1 MRTNG
6 RKEPTWEEVGI
17 AMQQF
22 GWSKVRIDNKSAVF
36 QRGRQKVVA
45 RLIPSVKMW
54 KVEYYSGII
63 MDDTTGLEKEYLA
76 KRDTV
81 EMGLAK

>member
-1 MRTNG
+1 MKING
-6 RKEPTWEEVGI
+6 RKEPTWEKVGI
-17 AMQQF
+17 AMEQF
-22 GWSKVRIDNKSAVF
+22 GWSKVKIDDNSAVF

-45 RLIPSVKMW
+45 RFIPSVRRW
-54 KVEYYSGII
+54 KVEYYSGAI